1 MKTQMFEDMLDG
13 SGDEYESNCTPN
25 FIEEG
30 VIKFD
35 GVDPCQVHL
44 KIMDLVYA
52 RSKSTFSSQA
62 EEFKII
68 IGILV
73 AAAIEAS
80 LQLTLVILSCT
91 QKKSMDSLYE

>member
-1 MKTQMFEDMLDG
+1 MKTQMFEEMLDG
-13 SGDEYESNCTPN
+13 SGDNYESNCTPN
-25 FIEEG
+25 FVEEG
-30 VIKFD
+30 VVKFN

-52 RSKSTFSSQA
+52 RKAGSET

-73 AAAIEAS
+73 AAVIEGMA
-80 LQLTLVILSCT
+80 
-91 QKKSMDSLYE
+91 